1 MDASEYRQALAQ
13 RAASAMW
20 AGDHVAQ
27 HLGMALARIAPG
39 EASLTMTVVKTML
52 NGHDICHGGYIF
64 TLADTAFAY
73 ACNSA
78 GETTVAMQAEVHF
91 LKPGRIG
98 DILTATAK
106 HRAGEGRSGV
116 YDVEVARDGEVLAV
130 FRGLSRRIG
139 GSFIAEGS

>member
-1 MDASEYRQALAQ
+1 MDDLEQRHALAQ
-13 RAASAMW
+13 RAARAMW
-20 AGDHVAQ
+20 SRDHAAR
-27 HLGMALARIAPG
+27 HLGIDISRVAPG
-39 EASLTMTVVKTML
+39 EAVLTMSVTAIML

-91 LKPGRIG
+91 LKPGRLG
-98 DILTATAK
+98 DVLRATAS
-106 HRAGEGRSGV
+106 HSAGEGRSGI
-116 YDVEVARDGEVLAV
+116 YDVVVERDGEVLAM

-139 GSFIAEGS
+139 GSFLGEGT

>member
-1 MDASEYRQALAQ
+1 MDDWEHRHALAQ
-13 RAASAMW
+13 RAAHAMW
-20 AGDHVAQ
+20 SRDHAAR
-27 HLGMALARIAPG
+27 HLGIAISSIAPG
-39 EASLTMTVVKTML
+39 EAALTMTVTTTML

-91 LKPGRIG
+91 LKPGRLG

-116 YDVEVARDGEVLAV
+116 YDVMVERDGDVLAV

-139 GSFIAEGS
+139 GSFLGEGA